1 MQAAQTS
8 PFARSDTLLGV
19 CQAIGDDFGFNPI
32 WLRLA
37 FALPLMFFPVAVFSA
52 YLGLGVVVM
61 LSRLLVRGPRR
72 KKAAPEHVEAQHE
85 AAPAEAK
92 TEDQYPLP
100 IAA

>member
-1 MQAAQTS
+1 MQAAQTN
-8 PFARSDTLLGV
+8 PIARSDTLLGV

-37 FALPLMFFPVAVFSA
+37 FALPLMFFPVGVFSA

-61 LSRLLVRGPRR
+61 ISRLLVRGPRR
-72 KKAAPEHVEAQHE
+72 SKAAPEAEIETAHE
-85 AAPAEAK
+85 ATADEE
-92 TEDQYPLP
+92 TDQYPLP

>member
-1 MQAAQTS
+1 MQAAQTN
-8 PFARSDTLLGV
+8 PIARSDTLLGV

-52 YLGLGVVVM
+52 YLGLGVIVM
-61 LSRLLVRGPRR
+61 ISRLLVRGPRR
-72 KKAAPEHVEAQHE
+72 SKAAPEAVGAQE
-85 AAPAEAK
+85 EIAAEAG
-92 TEDQYPLP
+92 DQYPLP

>member
-1 MQAAQTS
+1 MQAAQTN
-8 PFARSDTLLGV
+8 PIARSDTLLGV
-19 CQAIGDDFGFNPI
+19 CQALGEDFGFNPI

-52 YLGLGVVVM
+52 YLGLFVVVA

-72 KKAAPEHVEAQHE
+72 KP
-85 AAPAEAK
+85 APAVAADRDEDSADQ
-92 TEDQYPLP
+92 TEQAPLP

>member
-8 PFARSDTLLGV
+8 PIARSDTLLGV
-19 CQAIGDDFGFNPI
+19 CQALGEDFGFNPI

-52 YLGLGVVVM
+52 YLGLFAVVV
-61 LSRLLVRGPRR
+61 LSRLLVRAPRR
-72 KKAAPEHVEAQHE
+72 KVASEAVDAQE
-85 AAPAEAK
+85 TAMTGNREQ
-92 TEDQYPLP
+92 DPLP

>member
-8 PFARSDTLLGV
+8 PIARSDTLLGV
-19 CQAIGDDFGFNPI
+19 CQALGEDFGFNPI

-37 FALPLMFFPVAVFSA
+37 FALPLMFFPVAVFST

-61 LSRLLVRGPRR
+61 ISRLLVRGPRR
-72 KKAAPEHVEAQHE
+72 KPAPEAVEMEDE
-85 AAPAEAK
+85 ATPAEA
-92 TEDQYPLP
+92 EDQYPLP